1 MTIRQSV
8 DGALLH
14 LSPGVF
20 SRAVSFSRAAIS
32 RRPRSYCTIFFTPL
46 VPSPPSFLPF
56 FLFVPTLSFFR
67 ARNHRERAQDFHFS
81 VSQRESVS
89 PHLAPFPCPP
99 CACLSLLPRA
109 RFARNGPKLKSQ
121 PADRLLFA
129 FAQRAHTRA
138 CRVQKF
144 SERFARLMGNGR
156 HRLSRRRRRRR
167 RATPDKARRTRNA
180 LGRNGN
186 DTWGSCR
193 AGYRRR

>member
-1 MTIRQSV
+1 MRFHLAGRQYHGDPGRSV
-8 DGALLH
+8 L
-14 LSPGVF
+14 
-20 SRAVSFSRAAIS
+20 SFSLL
-32 RRPRSYCTIFFTPL
+32 SYRL
-46 VPSPPSFLPF
+46 HLPF
-56 FLFVPTLSFFR
+56 FPSFSLFQLFLSFARVIIASARKTSISAFR
-67 ARNHRERAQDFHFS
+67 K
-81 VSQRESVS
+81 ESVS
-89 PHLAPFPCPP
+89 PRLIPLPCPP

-109 RFARNGPKLKSQ
+109 RFTRNGPKRKSQ
-121 PADRLLFA
+121 SADRLLFA

-144 SERFARLMGNGR
+144 SERFAGLMGNGR

-167 RATPDKARRTRNA
+167 RRRSTPDKARRPRNA